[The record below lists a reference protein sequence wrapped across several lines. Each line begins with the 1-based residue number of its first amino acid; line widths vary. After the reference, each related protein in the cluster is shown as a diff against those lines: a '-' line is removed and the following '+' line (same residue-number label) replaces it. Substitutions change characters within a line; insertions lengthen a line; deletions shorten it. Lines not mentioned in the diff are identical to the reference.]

1 MGQIVGQ
8 VYDADFNVQAALW
21 SHEALTFLPGIA
33 GGTLLGTPRPFLWQ
47 NGVTTPLPMLPA
59 ATTGSAS
66 GINDRRQIVGET
78 GNVAVL
84 WQNGTAIDLNS
95 RIAPSDPLQPY
106 VYLRK
111 ASRINNLGQ
120 IVASGSDSRSSD
132 PDQWYVLTPVN

>member
-1 MGQIVGQ
+1 
-8 VYDADFNVQAALW
+8 
-21 SHEALTFLPGIA
+21 
-33 GGTLLGTPRPFLWQ
+33 LWQ